1 MNLDLFF
8 RPSVLSL
15 TPYSSARDDFQGE
28 ASVFLDANEN
38 PYNSPYNRYPDPHHR
53 KLRKRISELKQIPP
67 ESIFLGNGSDE
78 AIDLLI
84 RAACEPGVHSILAI
98 DPTYGMYAVAA
109 AVNNV
114 KYIRVLLN
122 EDFTLNR
129 EKLLRA
135 VTPKTRLLFL
145 CSPNNPTANSF
156 DSGDID
162 YVIRNFPGLVVLDE
176 AYIDFS
182 RHPGFLGR
190 LQEYENL
197 VILQTFSKAWGLAGA
212 RLGMAFAH
220 PDIISI
226 LYKIKYPYNIN
237 VLTQELVLNVL
248 SQPSV
253 KDQWV
258 EMILKERAILEQA
271 LAALPCIKNVYPSDA
286 NFLLVRVDEPEKIQL
301 ALYPVRYC
309 AQPLQRQPLFRMPA
323 DYSWYTRGKQ
333 KTAGSSFI
341 LYSLK
346 YGRKKSSFH

>member
-114 KYIRVLLN
+114 KYTRVLLN

-286 NFLLVRVDEPEKIQL
+286 NFLLVRVDEPEKIYNWL
-301 ALYPVRYC
+301 CTWSVIVRNRSNVSLCSGCLRITVGTPGENRILLEAL
-309 AQPLQRQPLFRMPA
+309 
-323 DYSWYTRGKQ
+323 
-333 KTAGSSFI
+333 SSYI
-341 LYSLK
+341 
-346 YGRKKSSFH
+346 H

>member
-38 PYNSPYNRYPDPHHR
+38 PYNSPYNRYPDPHYR
-53 KLRKRISELKQIPP
+53 KLRNRISEVKNIPP

-84 RAACEPGVHSILAI
+84 RASCEPGVHSILAI

-114 KYIRVLLN
+114 KYTGVLLN
-122 EDFTLNR
+122 EDFSLNTA
-129 EKLLRA
+129 KLLQA
-135 VTPKTRLLFL
+135 VTSKTRLLFL

-156 DSGDID
+156 DSKDID
-162 YVIRNFPGLVVLDE
+162 YVIRNFPGLVILDE

-182 RHPGFLGR
+182 HHPGFLNR
-190 LQEYENL
+190 LHEYKNL
-197 VILQTFSKAWGLAGA
+197 VILQTFSKAWGLAGV

-220 PDIISI
+220 PEVINI

-237 VLTQELVLNVL
+237 VLTQELVFNVL
-248 SQPSV
+248 HQPAI
-253 KDQWV
+253 KDHWV
-258 EMILKERAILEQA
+258 EMILKERALLEQA
-271 LAALPCIKNVYPSDA
+271 LTAIPCIKHVYPSDA
-286 NFLLVRVDEPEKIQL
+286 NFILVRVDEPGKIYKWL
-301 ALYPVRYC
+301 CTRSVIVRNRSNVSLCSGCLRITVGTTDENRKLLEAL
-309 AQPLQRQPLFRMPA
+309 
-323 DYSWYTRGKQ
+323 
-333 KTAGSSFI
+333 SSFN
-341 LYSLK
+341 
-346 YGRKKSSFH
+346 H

>member
-1 MNLDLFF
+1 MNLDLYF

-53 KLRKRISELKQIPP
+53 KLRKRIAELKNVPP

-84 RAACEPGVHSILAI
+84 RATCEPGVHSVLAI

-114 KYIRVLLN
+114 RYTGVLLK
-122 EDFTLNR
+122 EDFSLDR
-129 EKLLRA
+129 EKLLGA
-135 VTPKTRLLFL
+135 VTSQTRLLFL

-156 DSGDID
+156 DPADIA
-162 YVIRNFPGLVVLDE
+162 YLVRNFQGQGLVVLDE

-182 RHPGFLGR
+182 RYPGFLGR
-190 LQEYENL
+190 LQDFENL
-197 VILQTFSKAWGLAGA
+197 VILQTFSKAWGLAGV
-212 RLGMAFAH
+212 RLGMAFAN
-220 PDIISI
+220 PDIIKI

-237 VLTQELVLNVL
+237 VLTQELVIDFL
-248 SQPSV
+248 SKPYL

-258 EMILKERAILEQA
+258 EMILSERTILAQR
-271 LAALPCIKNVYPSDA
+271 LAGLPFVKMVYPSDA
-286 NFLLVRVDEPEKIQL
+286 NFLLVQVDETEKIYNWLCGQSVIVRNRSNVNL
-301 ALYPVRYC
+301 CSGCLRITVGTPEENQKLLDALSYY
-309 AQPLQRQPLFRMPA
+309 
-323 DYSWYTRGKQ
+323 
-333 KTAGSSFI
+333 
-341 LYSLK
+341 
-346 YGRKKSSFH
+346 KK

>member
-53 KLRKRISELKQIPP
+53 KLRKRISELKQVPP

-114 KYIRVLLN
+114 KYTRVLLN

-135 VTPKTRLLFL
+135 VTPRTRLLFL

-286 NFLLVRVDEPEKIQL
+286 NFLLVRVDEPEKIYNWL
-301 ALYPVRYC
+301 CTRSVIVRNRSNVSLCSGCLRITVGTPGENRKLLEAL
-309 AQPLQRQPLFRMPA
+309 
-323 DYSWYTRGKQ
+323 
-333 KTAGSSFI
+333 SSYI
-341 LYSLK
+341 
-346 YGRKKSSFH
+346 H

>member
-286 NFLLVRVDEPEKIQL
+286 NFLLVRVDEPEKIYNWL
-301 ALYPVRYC
+301 CTRSVIVRNRSNVSLCSGCLRITVGTPWENRKLLEAL
-309 AQPLQRQPLFRMPA
+309 
-323 DYSWYTRGKQ
+323 
-333 KTAGSSFI
+333 SSYI
-341 LYSLK
+341 
-346 YGRKKSSFH
+346 H